1 MFRSLSRFAS
11 FAVLL
16 AGASTP
22 LFSQEPV
29 PEDVAPR
36 LTELE
41 GLPVVT
47 DDLRRALMDGDV
59 AEARRLC
66 DEYAVADRERS
77 AFWRLLAAR
86 ALAHDD
92 PAAALAEVRALRA
105 AGGGDSR
112 WRAKLVGFE
121 AELLAAAGD
130 SQALTELLRD
140 AVARVLDEVRVSGLA
155 GEVLERA
162 RSARERAAGRPP
174 DAARPDLDRAE
185 RLLRGLLALE
195 LPSVMRD
202 EALHE
207 LGLVLEA
214 RASWGD
220 AAAVWKQ
227 WLAAFDVADDEATRY
242 RPAPLRAFL
251 VRWRLGRALERA
263 QDHRAARVEFAR
275 LADES
280 AAVLADERPWPGGA
294 LDEGT
299 RRVLADLAAA
309 GRYREGVAA
318 LRSGDAGAAV
328 SALKRLRE
336 AWPEHP
342 LAALAAFASGEALAA
357 AGRPDEAVA
366 TWRAA
371 IERPAP
377 DFATIAADVLD
388 AEELA
393 QRMERMRMRAW
404 FRLGQVL
411 LDLSRFDEAERAFA
425 TYAVNHPDGPDWAAA
440 QEGVVECEYRAASA
454 LVGERRYDEARA
466 AWRRFLERHPL
477 DARAA
482 DVLFTIG
489 ELFVLE
495 ADDLEADDPRRPA
508 LLEDAVA
515 QWRAVARR
523 YPGTERASE
532 ALFRVGVLLEE
543 ELGRLDEAVAAYRA
557 CDFGPWRGEAHRRL
571 AGLVEESLHVAADR
585 VFRGDE
591 TARVRV
597 RLRNVDELE
606 VVVRPLDLEAFFR
619 DHHSAEGVDELD
631 LDLIAGGTRFTHAV
645 DGYAP
650 YLPIAT
656 DVELP
661 VTGPGAWVVTVTGG
675 DLRASVLVM
684 KSDLDLLVKG
694 TSRDLVVWTQDR
706 AADSPAPGVEL
717 LIAMEEAGEDGETL
731 VVRRRT
737 GDDGLLVASWDDLGA
752 ARRPQWCSVL
762 ALGAAGPAAVGSLL
776 TDLTPGG
783 APTPRAHVTFDRPA
797 YRAGEEVAFR
807 AVVRGVGDDGG
818 YAFTPGEAWR
828 LEWSDPAGRVVARED
843 AALSARG
850 TLAGRFRLPAD
861 ARIGRWGLALVGPDE
876 RRHQVRFMVAA
887 FVLPKAELTL
897 TLDPPVAFPGE
908 RVVATAVATRWY
920 GAPLTDEPLRFV
932 LPDGTQRTVATD
944 AEGRA
949 RVEWTAA
956 ERGTVRVELPRLG
969 LHASAAA
976 LVPERA
982 FDLELS
988 LPSPPRLAGQPF
1000 EARVAATDPLGRPV
1014 PDVEVTMVV
1023 SRTVLH
1029 PEIRT
1034 AAASVPATWSLEEY
1048 RRFTGVTDDAGV
1060 VAFQAALPE
1069 GGDWVL
1075 EVFAEDRFGHPVG
1088 ASRDLSVAAPDE
1100 EHLVFLAPPPA
1111 HVGGS
1116 VRLTLVAREDA
1127 GWTLLTL
1134 LADGVLEARV
1144 ERLRAGENDVVWDLG
1159 AEAWPNV
1166 AVEADHAGDGHV
1178 DSAAVEFEVRQELT
1192 VELGLPDGE
1201 VAPGGPVE
1209 VPVVVRDSLGRP
1221 VSAELAVSVVDQALL
1236 AVRPDLTVPLR
1247 DAFLSGVWR
1256 LNLTDTESSS
1266 TFGDAMQGSPV
1277 PEAILEEEAESAA
1290 RLEWERDREEALA
1303 LAAPATP
1310 AAPSTPTAPAAGF
1323 GLEPLEE
1330 LGFDSAEDLAALGY
1344 AMGGGGGGKHAGRR
1358 GGRYQGPG
1366 DSVPPL
1372 REEALDDTRAFWTA
1386 SLVTDAEGRGV
1397 LRFDAPP
1404 KVGRWRVLARA
1415 VAGRSAFGESEGE
1428 LRTGLPVFAELRVPP
1443 VLTEG
1448 DQPRFGAVLVKPED
1462 LAGPVAFELRVGQG
1476 DRAWTFV
1483 ANGEAEAGRRR
1494 LAVWFDPPPDF
1505 VLPEAGTLSL
1515 DLAVRLTP
1523 AGVEPFTAA
1532 VTREVPVRPWGTRVA
1547 VSSGG
1552 RLDGDRTVEL
1562 VLPAGHDWR
1571 ELALELWVGH
1581 GVGDLVV
1588 ATALGEGPGQG
1599 ARTVLPGA
1607 DLVPGKAAL
1616 LLGVAAVVR
1625 ARQAEGLAEG
1635 SVHEALLRRGA
1646 ELVADLLAAQRDDGG
1661 WSWSGRTDRPGGPT
1675 PTAWALWALAEAR
1688 ATAWPVADPA
1698 VTGAVGWL
1706 EPRFRALPQQDRRT
1720 AALALL
1726 ALTRAGRGDFA
1737 VANRLHRLR
1746 SGLDV
1751 AALAM
1756 TTLALD
1762 GLGRGPMAADCAAEL
1777 AARFVLGEG
1786 WPADG
1791 PTLLD
1796 STARDALAVMALAAG
1811 GDPAGIVEDARAVLL
1826 AEQPWT
1832 CDLARGLAVAA
1843 LARSEPTVH
1852 GDEEL
1857 VVEADLG
1864 DGVVERVALRGG
1876 AGARLVAF
1884 PAAGLQGGRA
1894 ALHLRVR
1901 GRGAVAYTAVLRG
1914 FTRDLVPLRDP
1925 ALAVLSAHWEAPQPV
1940 LDGRALPVGFGILG
1954 DERERWTNEVHHLE
1968 FGAEAVGVVRW
1979 RRLSR
1984 ERDPVPA
1991 DVQLLVPLPAGV
2003 RLAPNGVSG
2012 SVAAWEVRDGVLVCV
2027 LPEGAALG
2035 EIRFRVAGA
2044 EPGTYRTLPA
2054 TLRSASAPERAA
2066 TGEPGELVVLP
2077 PGAASDDAYR
2087 PTPEERFARAA
2098 AARRRGDLDTAR
2110 AEALALLDEFESELR
2125 PEPLR
2130 EVAGILL
2137 TAALA
2142 QERPAEIVRAF
2153 ELLQE
2158 GDPGRLLPPEDV
2170 ARVADAYRALGEDA
2184 FAADLLRGVL
2194 ASLFARDQRV
2204 PDLLEGAGDVPAAV
2218 ELRLR
2223 LWREYPDAPM
2233 VDAALLVVGEDLL
2246 ARAPDAHRDEAMRR
2260 AGLDRAALTVAAA
2273 RVFRVFLALHP
2284 DDPAAPDAGLDLV
2297 QVFLDLEEYRRAAD
2311 LAAEMAGRF
2320 ADREHRENFLY
2331 TEAVAAWYA
2340 GDEERAE
2347 ARLAQLVEEGGD
2359 RPAAPGQA
2367 SNRDL
2372 ALYILGQIHHAR
2384 RDFAGAA
2391 EYYERVAGLF
2401 EDAAESLRIFRS
2413 RLLELDEVVEVRPGE
2428 EAVLPMRWNRIDEVE
2443 VTAWPVDLMTLYL
2456 RDRDLADVTDVDLAG
2471 IPPAL
2476 TKTVSLSADPTR
2488 LTQEGE
2494 LRLGELEPGAW
2505 LVIARGGDRR
2515 ASGFV
2520 LVSDL
2525 GMEVQEY
2532 DELGRVRVQVYDRE
2546 DGRFLRGVE
2555 VRVVGSEG
2563 ERVFRAETDP
2573 RGVAVVDGVRGRAT
2587 VVARWQDRHYAFHR
2601 GAVELYDLREQQ
2613 ERDKRQLLEQ
2623 GGARPSLQA
2632 EDYFSNVIQSNAL
2645 RQEARRA
2652 QLRQQLQTEAKGL
2665 RIGDR

>member
-1 MFRSLSRFAS
+1 MLRSLSRFAS
-11 FAVLL
+11 CVVLL
-16 AGASTP
+16 TSASTP
-22 LFSQEPV
+22 LLAQEPV
-29 PEDVAPR
+29 PTDAGPR
-36 LTELE
+36 LTELQ
-41 GLPVVT
+41 GLPAVT

-105 AGGGDSR
+105 AGGDDSR
-112 WRAKLVGFE
+112 WRAKLVGLE
-121 AELLAAAGD
+121 AELLADAGD
-130 SQALTELLRD
+130 STALTELLRT
-140 AVARVLDEVRVSGLA
+140 AVVRVLDEARVSALV

-162 RSARERAAGRPP
+162 RLARERAEGRPP

-195 LPSVMRD
+195 LPQAVRD

-214 RASWGD
+214 RRSWAD
-220 AAAVWKQ
+220 AATVWRQ
-227 WLAAFDVADDEATRY
+227 WLAAFSDDADASPRY

-251 VRWRLGRALERA
+251 VRWRLGRALEQAR
-263 QDHRAARVEFAR
+263 DHRAARVEFAR
-275 LADES
+275 LADETT
-280 AAVLADERPWPGGA
+280 AVLDGARAWPGGA

-318 LRSGDAGAAV
+318 LRSGDAAAAV

-342 LAALAAFASGEALAA
+342 LAALAAFALGEALAA
-357 AGRPDEAVA
+357 AGRSDEAVT

-377 DFATIAADVLD
+377 DFAAVAADVLD

-393 QRMERMRMRAW
+393 ERMERMRMRAW

-411 LDLSRFDEAERAFA
+411 LDLSRYDEAERAFA
-425 TYAVNHPDGPDWAAA
+425 TYAVTYPDGPDWAAA
-440 QEGVVECEYRAASA
+440 QEGVVECEYRAAAA
-454 LVGERRYDEARA
+454 LVGERRFDEARA

-591 TARVRV
+591 TAHVRV

-684 KSDLDLLVKG
+684 KSDLDLLAKG

-706 AADSPAPGVEL
+706 AADRPAPGVEL

-762 ALGAAGPAAVGSLL
+762 ALGAVGPAAVGSLL
-776 TDLTPGG
+776 TELTPGG
-783 APTPRAHVTFDRPA
+783 APTSRAHVTFDRPA

-861 ARIGRWGLALVGPDE
+861 ARIGRWGLALVGPDG
-876 RRHQVRFMVAA
+876 RRHQARFEVAA

-897 TLDPPVAFPGE
+897 TLEPPVAFPGE
-908 RVVATAVATRWY
+908 RVVATAAAMRWY
-920 GAPLTDEPLRFV
+920 GAPLTAEPLRFV
-932 LPDGTQRTVATD
+932 LPDGTLRTVATD
-944 AEGRA
+944 DEGRA
-949 RVEWTAA
+949 RVEWTAT

-1000 EARVAATDPLGRPV
+1000 EARVAAADPLGRPV

-1048 RRFTGVTDDAGV
+1048 RRFTGVTDDEGV

-1069 GGDWVL
+1069 GGDWVV
-1075 EVFAEDRFGHPVG
+1075 EVLAEDRFGHPVS

-1111 HVGGS
+1111 HVGGA

-1144 ERLRAGENDVVWDLG
+1144 ERLHAGENAVVWDLG
-1159 AEAWPNV
+1159 PEAWPNV
-1166 AVEADHAGDGHV
+1166 AVEADHAGDRHV
-1178 DSAAVEFEVRQELT
+1178 DSAAVEFEVHQELT
-1192 VELGLPDGE
+1192 VELGLPADE

-1221 VSAELAVSVVDQALL
+1221 VSAELAVAVVDLALL

-1247 DAFLSGVWR
+1247 DAFLTGVWR
-1256 LNLTDTESSS
+1256 LNLTDTEASS
-1266 TFGDAMQGSPV
+1266 TFGDAMQGSPI
-1277 PEAILEEEAESAA
+1277 PEAVLEEAAESAA
-1290 RLEWERDREEALA
+1290 RLEWERSREGAVALA
-1303 LAAPATP
+1303 APSAPATP
-1310 AAPSTPTAPAAGF
+1310 APGRDVDQDAFEAVQ
-1323 GLEPLEE
+1323 E
-1330 LGFDSAEDLAALGY
+1330 LDFASEDDLAALGY
-1344 AMGGGGGGKHAGRR
+1344 AMGGGGGGKYAGRR
-1358 GGRYQGPG
+1358 GGRYRGPG
-1366 DSVPPL
+1366 DSAPPL
-1372 REEALDDTRAFWTA
+1372 REEGLDDTRAFWTA

-1415 VAGRSAFGESEGE
+1415 VAGRSAFGEGEGV

-1462 LAGPVAFELRVGQG
+1462 LVGPVAFELRLGQG

-1483 ANGEAEAGRRR
+1483 AHGEAEAGRRR

-1515 DLAVRLTP
+1515 ELTVRLTP
-1523 AGVEPFTAA
+1523 PGAEPATAA
-1532 VTREVPVRPWGTRVA
+1532 VVREVPVRPWGTRVA

-1562 VLPAGHDWR
+1562 ALPAGHDWR

-1581 GVGDLVV
+1581 GVGDLLV

-1599 ARTVLPGA
+1599 GRTVLPDT

-1625 ARQAEGLAEG
+1625 ARQDEGLAEG
-1635 SVHEALLRRGA
+1635 SAHEALLRRGA
-1646 ELVADLLAAQRDDGG
+1646 ELVADLIAAQRDDGG
-1661 WSWSGRTDRPGGPT
+1661 WSWSGRTDRPGATT

-1726 ALTRAGRGDFA
+1726 ALARAGRGDFA
-1737 VANRLHRLR
+1737 VANRLHRSR

-1751 AALAM
+1751 ASLAM

-1777 AARFVLGEG
+1777 AARFAPGEG

-1791 PTLLD
+1791 PSLLD

-1826 AEQPWT
+1826 AEQPWA

-1843 LARSEPTVH
+1843 LARSEPTMRS
-1852 GDEEL
+1852 DEEL

-1864 DGVVERVALRGG
+1864 DGVVERVVLRGG

-1954 DERERWTNEVHHLE
+1954 DARERWTNEVHHLE

-2003 RLAPNGVSG
+2003 RLVPNGVSG

-2027 LPEGAALG
+2027 LPEEAALG

-2044 EPGTYRTLPA
+2044 EPGTYRTLPP
-2054 TLRSASAPERAA
+2054 TLRSASAPERSA
-2066 TGEPGELVVLP
+2066 TGAPSELVVLP

-2087 PTPEERFARAA
+2087 PTPEERFARAL
-2098 AARRRGDLDTAR
+2098 AARSRGDLETAR
-2110 AEALALLDEFESELR
+2110 AEALALLDEFGSELR
-2125 PEPLR
+2125 PQPLR
-2130 EVAGILL
+2130 EVAGVLL

-2142 QERPAEIVRAF
+2142 EGRSAEIVRAF

-2170 ARVADAYRALGEDA
+2170 ARVADAYHALGEDA
-2184 FAADLLRGVL
+2184 FSADLLRGVL
-2194 ASLFARDQRV
+2194 GTLFARDQRV
-2204 PDLLEGAGDVPAAV
+2204 PDLLEGAGDVPAAM

-2223 LWREYPDAPM
+2223 LWREYPDAPT
-2233 VDAALLVVGEDLL
+2233 VEAALLVVGEDLL
-2246 ARAPDAHRDEAMRR
+2246 ARAPGTHRDEAMRR
-2260 AGLDRAALTVAAA
+2260 VGLDRAALTVAAA

-2320 ADREHRENFLY
+2320 ADRERRENFLY

-2347 ARLAQLVEEGGD
+2347 ARLARLVEEGGD
-2359 RPAAPGQA
+2359 RPAAPGRA

-2428 EAVLPMRWNRIDEVE
+2428 EAVLPMRWNRIAEVE
-2443 VTAWPVDLMTLYL
+2443 VAAWPVDLMTLYL

-2573 RGVAVVDGVRGRAT
+2573 RGVAVVDGVQGRAT

-2645 RQEARRA
+2645 RQKARRA
-2652 QLRQQLQTEAKGL
+2652 QLQQQLQTEAKGL